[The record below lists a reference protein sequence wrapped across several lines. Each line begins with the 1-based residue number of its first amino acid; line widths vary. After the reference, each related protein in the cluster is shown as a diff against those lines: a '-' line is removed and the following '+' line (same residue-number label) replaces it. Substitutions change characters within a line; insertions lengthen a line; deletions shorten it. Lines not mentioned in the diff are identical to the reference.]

1 MGLFTQLEIRM
12 GLMSGDNIVPLYPGI
27 VSAFDSVSK
36 NLREKYNVQII
47 TNFSLLLSDD
57 PHKEQEAVFFT
68 MFVPEEIAKSG
79 FNVGRHMVG
88 VSRHIRT
95 HYHDLYCKYMNGTGL
110 FTYEVYKVRP
120 SIEIVH
126 CC

>member
-1 MGLFTQLEIRM
+1 MDFFTQLEIRM
-12 GLMSGDNIVPLYPGI
+12 RLMSGDNIVPLYPGI

-47 TNFSLLLSDD
+47 TNFSLLLSN
-57 PHKEQEAVFFT
+57 PYKEQEAVLFT
-68 MFVPEEIAKSG
+68 MFVPEELAKSG

-95 HYHDLYCKYMNGTGL
+95 HYHDLYCKYMNGDGL

-120 SIEIVH
+120 GIEII
-126 CC
+126 C